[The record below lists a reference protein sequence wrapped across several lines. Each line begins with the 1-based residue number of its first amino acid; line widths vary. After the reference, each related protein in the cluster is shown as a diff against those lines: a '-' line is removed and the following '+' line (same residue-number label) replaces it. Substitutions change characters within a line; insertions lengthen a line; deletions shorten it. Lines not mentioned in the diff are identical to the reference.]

1 MINLILFGPPGSGK
15 GTQAA
20 YTVEKYG
27 LHHISTGD
35 LFRREIKGKT
45 ALGLE
50 AVSYS
55 SKGHLVPDSIT
66 IGILRQEVEAHPGAK
81 GFIFDGFPRTVPQA
95 AALDIFLSEIE
106 RSITCLIELRVND
119 EELTKRLL
127 ERGKTS
133 ERADDQEPAIIANRI
148 QVYKDETIPVALHYA
163 QADKAFIVDGV
174 GSMEQ
179 VFDRICYRI
188 EEQSQLA

>member
-20 YTVEKYG
+20 YIVEKYG

-45 ALGLE
+45 PLGLE
-50 AVSYS
+50 AVSYI
-55 SKGHLVPDSIT
+55 SKGQLVPDSVT
-66 IGILRQEVEAHPGAK
+66 IGILRQEVETHPDAK

-95 AALDIFLSEIE
+95 EALDAFLSEMNQ
-106 RSITCLIELRVND
+106 SITCLIELRVGD
-119 EELTKRLL
+119 EELTRRLL

-133 ERADDQEPAIIANRI
+133 ERADDQDPAIIADRI
-148 QVYKDETIPVALHYA
+148 QVYKDQTVPVALHYA
-163 QADKAFIVDGV
+163 QVDKAFIVDGV
-174 GSMEQ
+174 GSMEE
-179 VFDRICYRI
+179 VFGRICHRI
-188 EEQSQLA
+188 EEQAQLV

>member
-15 GTQAA
+15 GTQAEKI
-20 YTVEKYG
+20 VEKYN

-35 LFRREIKGKT
+35 LFRREIKNKT

-55 SKGHLVPDSIT
+55 SKGQLVPDSVT
-66 IGILRQEVEAHPGAK
+66 IGILRKEVEAHPDAK

-95 AALDIFLSEIE
+95 DALDKLMSEME
-106 RSITCLIELRVND
+106 QSITCLIELRVGD
-119 EELTKRLL
+119 GELTNRLL

-133 ERADDQEPAIIANRI
+133 GRADDQNSDVIANRI
-148 QVYKDETIPVALHYA
+148 QVYKNETIPVALHYA
-163 QADKAFIVDGV
+163 QVDKAFIVDGV
-174 GSMEQ
+174 GSIEE
-179 VFDRICYRI
+179 VFDRICNRI
-188 EEQSQLA
+188 EEQSQTV

>member
-20 YTVEKYG
+20 YIVEKYG

-50 AVSYS
+50 VVSYS
-55 SKGHLVPDSIT
+55 SKGQLVPDSIT

-95 AALDIFLSEIE
+95 AALDIFLSEME
-106 RSITCLIELRVND
+106 QSITCLIELRVND
-119 EELTKRLL
+119 EELTTRLL

-133 ERADDQEPAIIANRI
+133 GRADDQDSAIIANRI

-163 QADKAFIVDGV
+163 QVDKAFIVDGV
-174 GSMEQ
+174 GSMEE
-179 VFDRICYRI
+179 VFGRICYRI

>member
-20 YTVEKYG
+20 YIVKKYG

-35 LFRREIKGKT
+35 LFRRERKNET

-50 AVSYS
+50 ATNYI
-55 SKGHLVPDSIT
+55 SKGQLVPDSVT
-66 IGILRQEVEAHPGAK
+66 IGMLRQEVEAHPDSK

-95 AALDIFLSEIE
+95 DALDQFLSEKGT
-106 RSITCLIELRVND
+106 SITCLVELRVGD
-119 EELTKRLL
+119 VELTKRLL

-133 ERADDQEPAIIANRI
+133 GRADDKDPEIIANRI
-148 QVYKDETIPVALHYA
+148 QIYKDETIPVALHYA
-163 QADKAFIVDGV
+163 QVDKAFIVDGV
-174 GSMEQ
+174 GSIEE
-179 VFDRICYRI
+179 VFERVCDRI
-188 EEQSQLA
+188 EEQSKEA

>member
-20 YTVEKYG
+20 GLVEKYG

-35 LFRREIKGKT
+35 LFRKEIKNKT

-55 SKGHLVPDSIT
+55 SKGQLVPDSVT
-66 IGILRQEVEAHPGAK
+66 INILKQDVEAHPEAK
-81 GFIFDGFPRTVPQA
+81 GFIFDGFPRTTPQA
-95 AALDIFLSEIE
+95 EALDAFLSEMGQ
-106 RSITCLIELRVND
+106 SVSCLLELRVPD
-119 EELTKRLL
+119 EELTSRLL

-133 ERADDQEPAIIANRI
+133 GRADDQDPAIIANRI

-163 QADKAFIVDGV
+163 QVDKAFVVDGV
-174 GSMEQ
+174 GSIEE
-179 VFDRICYRI
+179 VFERLCDRINSVA
-188 EEQSQLA
+188 QSV